1 MSPHFVFHRRMDSLD
16 GEECEECK
24 EGREVVEMKL
34 EVERGT
40 STDLSAQKKI

>member
-1 MSPHFVFHRRMDSLD
+1 MDSLD

-40 STDLSAQKKI
+40 STDLSATKKI